1 MITFWNKPEFSEI
14 AAKLFNLLIGY
25 LMHLRDVM
33 TKIERDRDAKLI
45 SSEEFDRKK
54 AAILARDRYLRS
66 LNNKIGKKEE
76 FTLDEWVYLLN
87 FLSRPNIATIVSNV
101 HGKKLP
107 SATARKL
114 LLTTTR
120 ETIQK
125 VLKYA
130 EFAKSIKDLRQEI
143 SADEQDEIG
152 DI

>member
-1 MITFWNKPEFSEI
+1 MITFWNKPEFPEI

-87 FLSRPNIATIVSNV
+87 FLSRPNIVTIVSNV

-120 ETIQK
+120 DTIQK

>member
-1 MITFWNKPEFSEI
+1 MITFWNKPEFLEI
-14 AAKLFNLLIGY
+14 ASKLFSLLVGY
-25 LMHLRDVM
+25 LMHLRNVL
-33 TKIERDRDAKLI
+33 TKIERDKDAKLI
-45 SSEEFDRKK
+45 SQEEFDRQK
-54 AAILARDRYLRS
+54 AAIFTREHYLRN

-76 FTLDEWVYLLN
+76 FTLDEWVYLLH
-87 FLSRPNIATIVSNV
+87 FLSRPNIATIVSNI

-114 LLTTTR
+114 LLNTTR
-120 ETIQK
+120 DTIQK

-130 EFAKSIKDLRQEI
+130 EFAKSIKDLRHEI